1 MDLLAQMAMFVRVVE
16 TGRLSAAARAL
27 GLSVPA
33 VSRQLRALELE
44 LNTSLIVRSTR
55 HLRVTEAGHIWHA
68 QCTRILR
75 DVAEARRSVAPRG
88 VQGNLVISASV
99 TFGVHHVLPRLPA
112 LLRKHPALELDLRLE
127 DSPVDLVA
135 DHVDVVLRAGLPIAE
150 SATLIARPLSE
161 FQRIVVAAP
170 SYLRARG
177 VPVDPAS
184 LPAHDAIV
192 QLSAVGPLAHWRF
205 QRAEEQRDVSVRSR
219 LRLSTP
225 LAIREAAV
233 SGLGIAWLPAWLVV
247 AELHAGALSRL
258 FEDWSCPPAS
268 VWALYR
274 VEARNSPLIRAFLE
288 SMVGLGPKPQ
298 RKPGKRSG

>member
-1 MDLLAQMAMFVRVVE
+1 MDLLAQMQMFVRVVE

-33 VSRQLRALELE
+33 VSRQLRALEEE
-44 LNTSLIVRSTR
+44 LDTSLIVRSTR

-68 QCTRILR
+68 YCTRILR

-88 VQGNLVISASV
+88 VHGNLVVSASV

-112 LLRKHPALELDLRLE
+112 LLRKHPGLELDLRLE

-135 DHVDVVLRAGLPIAE
+135 DNVDVVLRAGLPIQE
-150 SATLIARPLSE
+150 SAALIARPLAE

-170 SYLRARG
+170 AYLRGRG
-177 VPVDPAS
+177 APADPGS
-184 LPAHDAIV
+184 LPAHDALV
-192 QLSAVGPLAHWRF
+192 QLSAAGPLLHWRF
-205 QRAEEQRDVSVRSR
+205 QRGDELREVSVRSR

-233 SGLGIAWLPAWLVV
+233 SGLGIAWLPEWLV
-247 AELHAGALSRL
+247 AAQLEAGALRRL

-274 VEARNSPLIRAFLE
+274 VEARNSPLIRAFMAGME
-288 SMVGLGPKPQ
+288 RIGPEPQKKPH
-298 RKPGKRSG
+298 K